1 MKAIPK
7 SWVRASENLMSEK
20 YTVARL
26 TQDNEHFEILVKPQK
41 ALDYRTGKI
50 AGITEVLAADFI
62 FADANKGTKVSE
74 EQMQKAFGTTDH
86 LKIADIILKKGT
98 LQLTTEQRRK
108 MIEDKRKQIIDF
120 ISRQAVDP
128 KTNLPHP
135 PMRVENA
142 MEQIRYS
149 IDQYKPVEEQ
159 AKEIVKLLR
168 PILPLKIEQIS
179 VGVHIPAEYSAR
191 AYGAMKSFGVIK
203 KEEWRADGSWYGV
216 IEMPAGSYAS
226 FLNKLGD
233 VTKGSGEAKIVT

>member
-1 MKAIPK
+1 
-7 SWVRASENLMSEK
+7 LMSEK

-26 TQDNEHFEILVKPQK
+26 TQDNEHFEILVKPEK
-41 ALDYRTGKI
+41 ALDYRNGKI

-98 LQLTTEQRRK
+98 LQLTTDQRRK
-108 MIEDKRKQIIDF
+108 MIEDKRRQIIDF

-135 PMRVENA
+135 PMRIENA

-149 IDQYKPVEEQ
+149 IDQYKPLEEQ